1 MFALFRKIYN
11 VIVQTIAKYS
21 FYSISKKVIKDTI
34 NNQFAN
40 LYQNYNDTFPF
51 MISVLSLSIKYPENS
66 FSVNNTLGVQ
76 LLKAKSVLNQLEKQ
90 YNKTQIF
97 VGNTSNRD
105 QINQIYAKNVNLYL
119 FKAILSANIDSNLL
133 NIVSFNEWR
142 KGI

>member
-1 MFALFRKIYN
+1 MFTLFRKIYN
-11 VIVQTIAKYS
+11 VIVQIIAKYS

-51 MISVLSLSIKYPENS
+51 MISVLSLSIKYPDNS

-90 YNKTQIF
+90 YIKTQIF

-105 QINQIYAKNVNLYL
+105 QISQIYAKNVNLYL

>member
-1 MFALFRKIYN
+1 
-11 VIVQTIAKYS
+11 
-21 FYSISKKVIKDTI
+21 
-34 NNQFAN
+34 
-40 LYQNYNDTFPF
+40 
-51 MISVLSLSIKYPENS
+51 MISVLSLSIKYPDNS

-76 LLKAKSVLNQLEKQ
+76 LLKAKSILNQLEKQ

-105 QINQIYAKNVNLYL
+105 QISQIYAKNVNLYL